1 MGNRCGQEVEKYSW
15 KEGEEDL
22 TRHRGCP
29 GMFAG
34 PEVGELHRLWNHGK
48 VFPLCPQEVTRS
60 LKHRLELRCLMT
72 VM

>member
-1 MGNRCGQEVEKYSW
+1 MWSGSLEILL
-15 KEGEEDL
+15 EGGRGRSEL
-22 TRHRGCP
+22 GTRHRGCP

-34 PEVGELHRLWNHGK
+34 PEVGELHRLWNHSK

-60 LKHRLELRCLMT
+60 LKHRLELQCLMT